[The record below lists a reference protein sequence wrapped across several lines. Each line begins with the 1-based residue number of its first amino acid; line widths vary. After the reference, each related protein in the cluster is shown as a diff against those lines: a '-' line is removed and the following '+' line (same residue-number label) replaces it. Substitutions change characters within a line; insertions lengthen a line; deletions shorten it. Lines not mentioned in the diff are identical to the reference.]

1 MRTVTNCCFQHLF
14 HKSLQLH
21 LTVEGTSLQS
31 ADHHNFCQDS
41 QTVCGVFALLK
52 HFIRAH
58 EMKRCISEAP
68 RFWTHIFEL
77 NPSNQANRGSWAF
90 TAYALCQQPTP
101 EPCANMCD
109 QQRME
114 PNKKLFIQINSISTT
129 R

>member
-1 MRTVTNCCFQHLF
+1 MRTVTNCCFQLLF

-58 EMKRCISEAP
+58 EMKRCISETP

-77 NPSNQANRGSWAF
+77 NPSNQANQAGEAGLLLRML
-90 TAYALCQQPTP
+90 YVNNQPRSPVPT
-101 EPCANMCD
+101 CV
-109 QQRME
+109 
-114 PNKKLFIQINSISTT
+114 INSEWSQIKSCSY